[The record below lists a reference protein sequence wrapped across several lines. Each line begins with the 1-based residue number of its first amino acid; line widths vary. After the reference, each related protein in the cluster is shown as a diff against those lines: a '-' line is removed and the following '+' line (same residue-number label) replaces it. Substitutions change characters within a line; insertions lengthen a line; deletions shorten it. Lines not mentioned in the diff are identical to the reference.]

1 MLTVNQ
7 TYDSDINTLNLN
19 LRNGIIT
26 RHGRTLRNK
35 VRTLMD
41 LSNSYDT
48 KFKTPSECKI
58 YLTDRHTKTDA
69 KVLTRTL

>member
-7 TYDSDINTLNLN
+7 AYDPDINTLNLN
-19 LRNGIIT
+19 LGNGIIT

-48 KFKTPSECKI
+48 KFKTPS
-58 YLTDRHTKTDA
+58 
-69 KVLTRTL
+69 